1 MCFIL
6 LQCKD
11 KPSFIPPTPNNSIV
25 IDHLGTSN
33 MVDSMK
39 IIYNSAVFNKQSF
52 ESDKALAIMV
62 EKVNSNQIKPELQN
76 FIDFALLQLQA
87 GKLEESIATF
97 NQIFGFSKSL
107 KEINNN
113 NKDLY
118 EMMCAPGV
126 TCTATPAAGKE
137 DLKVGSKLNTSF
149 VTRPDS

>member
-1 MCFIL
+1 MSYKITSLLLVCFIL

-11 KPSFIPPTPNNSIV
+11 KPTFIPPTPNNSIV
-25 IDHLGTSN
+25 IDHSGTNN

-87 GKLEESIATF
+87 G
-97 NQIFGFSKSL
+97 NQ
-107 KEINNN
+107 
-113 NKDLY
+113 
-118 EMMCAPGV
+118 
-126 TCTATPAAGKE
+126 
-137 DLKVGSKLNTSF
+137 
-149 VTRPDS
+149 

>member
-1 MCFIL
+1 
-6 LQCKD
+6 
-11 KPSFIPPTPNNSIV
+11 
-25 IDHLGTSN
+25 

-118 EMMCAPGV
+118 EMYAITHLRLGEV
-126 TCTATPAAGKE
+126 TNC
-137 DLKVGSKLNTSF
+137 VVNHNS
-149 VTRPDS
+149 